1 LRGQIQD
8 PNYAKRNFKKMP
20 SNKKMM
26 LVEMLKMTAERHA
39 QDYICTKENIIALT
53 KWES

>member
-39 QDYICTKENIIALT
+39 QDYICTKENSMALT